1 MSVRKI
7 TWPAFFICLGIIL
20 PMALHM
26 FSLGRNFLPM
36 HIPVLIGSLL
46 LGAGSG
52 IFIGAITPLLSCL
65 LTGMPPLMPPIVFM
79 MMFELALY
87 GIISAVLYKKL
98 KLNIYISLIAAI
110 IAGRIFY
117 GAFAYLLF
125 PLIGLQKVPFF
136 YPVTLGLIEA
146 LPGIILQL
154 IIVPPIVK
162 ILEKHIK
169 INVGTDPPSADVCP
183 VVNNRSK

>member
-7 TWPAFFICLGIIL
+7 TWSAFYICLGIIL
-20 PMALHM
+20 PMAFHV
-26 FSLGRNFLPM
+26 FGLGRNFLPM

-52 IFIGAITPLLSCL
+52 LFIGAITPLLSCL
-65 LTGMPPLMPPIVFM
+65 LTGMPPLMPPIAFM

-87 GIISAVLYKKL
+87 GIIAAVLYRKL
-98 KLNIYISLIAAI
+98 KINIYVSLIAAI

-136 YPVTLGLIEA
+136 YPATLGLMEG

-154 IIVPPIVK
+154 IIIPPIVR
-162 ILEKHIK
+162 ILERYMRTTTESI
-169 INVGTDPPSADVCP
+169 TS
-183 VVNNRSK
+183 SM

>member
-7 TWPAFFICLGIIL
+7 TWSAFFICLGIIL
-20 PMALHM
+20 PMAFHI
-26 FSLGRNFLPM
+26 FGLGKNFLPM

-52 IFIGAITPLLSCL
+52 AFIGAITPLLSCL
-65 LTGMPPLMPPIVFM
+65 LTGMPPLMPPVAFM

-87 GIISAVLYKKL
+87 AIIAAVLYKKL
-98 KLNIYISLIAAI
+98 KINIYISLTAAI

-117 GAFAYLLF
+117 GALAYLLF
-125 PLIGLQKVPFF
+125 PLMGLQKVPFF
-136 YPVTLGLIEA
+136 YPVTLGLMEG

-154 IIVPPIVK
+154 IIVPLIVK
-162 ILEKHIK
+162 ILERYMRTAAESITSDERRATS
-169 INVGTDPPSADVCP
+169 NGS
-183 VVNNRSK
+183 